1 MNPRTDRAL
10 RITAGVL
17 GLIVAVPV
25 TLAVFFL
32 MVLAWVANETG
43 LWIMV
48 PPLAILGAALTIFAV
63 RALRAHLATYP
74 TLAIL
79 GALELVIAVFL
90 LAASRPVTGGTITG
104 AVVSIVA
111 AGVAFWAAFR
121 AYANRH
127 QPVVAPP
134 PRRISPVSVTI
145 RKPPNAPSRS
155 TKGKK

>member
-32 MVLAWVANETG
+32 MVLAWVGNETG
-43 LWIMV
+43 LWIIV

-79 GALELVIAVFL
+79 GTLELAVAIFL

-104 AVVSIVA
+104 AVVSVVA
-111 AGVAFWAAFR
+111 AAVAFWAAFR
-121 AYANRH
+121 AFVNRH
-127 QPVVAPP
+127 QPVVVPAP
-134 PRRISPVSVTI
+134 RKLSPVSVTI
-145 RKPPNAPSRS
+145 RKPANATSRPNKR
-155 TKGKK
+155 KK